1 MNTDSR
7 TRIECTDWDEEVPV
21 ATWTKGCGRKPARK
35 VITKGV
41 AKVELTKAQTE
52 RIAKML
58 GSGMEVRLAVGGEE
72 AIRSSPVRGGVLPCG
87 GRRPPLYRGLSST
100 VPGFGFPCTA
110 KSFLPRVRGGGKWLV
125 GWLVSWL
132 VGSWWLVKPAH
143 QLLSRPTSQLTN

>member
-7 TRIECTDWDEEVPV
+7 TRIECTDWDKEVPV

-87 GRRPPLYRGLSST
+87 GRRPPLYRGLSSP

-110 KSFLPRVRGGGKWLV
+110 KSFLPRVRGGK
-125 GWLVSWL
+125 
-132 VGSWWLVKPAH
+132 VKR
-143 QLLSRPTSQLTN
+143 LKG

>member
-1 MNTDSR
+1 MTARLESWSMRPRLTKPTERNKDMNTDSR
-7 TRIECTDWDEEVPV
+7 TRIECTDWDKEVPV

-72 AIRSSPVRGGVLPCG
+72 AIRFSPVRGGVLPCG
-87 GRRPPLYRGLSST
+87 GRRLYR
-100 VPGFGFPCTA
+100 PGT
-110 KSFLPRVRGGGKWLV
+110 
-125 GWLVSWL
+125 
-132 VGSWWLVKPAH
+132 
-143 QLLSRPTSQLTN
+143 